1 MSNRPSSGAIRPR
14 LAVDPRACVVPDITS
29 AHNESDPVFLLH
41 LPTPW
46 GRLTPPLPVGPVLT
60 APPRGAGSHLPTP
73 WGGRRRRGAPPG
85 GGLPSPPRGK
95 VGGVGPRPVGRSRL
109 PTPWGGRRRLRRR
122 RVGSSR

>member
-46 GRLTPPLPVGPVLT
+46 GRLTPPHPVGPVL
-60 APPRGAGSHLPTP
+60 A
-73 WGGRRRRGAPPG
+73 
-85 GGLPSPPRGK
+85 SPPRGE
-95 VGGVGPRPVGRSRL
+95 VGGAFSL
-109 PTPWGGRRRLRRR
+109 PTPWGGRRRLGRR
-122 RVGSSR
+122 RVGRSHLPTPWARFSPPHPVGRSAALWAPPGG